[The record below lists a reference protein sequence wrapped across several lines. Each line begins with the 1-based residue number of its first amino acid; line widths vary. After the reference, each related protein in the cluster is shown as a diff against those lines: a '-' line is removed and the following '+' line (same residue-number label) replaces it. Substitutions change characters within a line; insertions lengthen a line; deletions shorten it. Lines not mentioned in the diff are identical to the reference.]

1 MIADIYHDL
10 RYALRM
16 LRKHPG
22 FTLVA
27 VLTLAL
33 GIGANAAI
41 FTLTDAVLL
50 QSLPV
55 KAPDQLATIATHD
68 PKSTETNDSF
78 SYPMYQ
84 DLRDR
89 NDVFSGILARGG
101 AQMNVSFEG
110 RNDRVRGEL
119 VSGNYFEV
127 LGLRPWAGRLFTQD
141 DDRTPGAHPVAVLS
155 YGFWARRFGKD
166 ADIVGKT
173 ILVNEYPLTVIGV
186 TPPGFYGFEL
196 SGSAD
201 VRVPLM
207 MTPVFNPLPKTRLQ
221 SRRHQWLTIMARR
234 KDGVTLAQAS
244 GRLELLYHQIRDAEV
259 QQLPADITAEDRQ
272 EFLARRI
279 QVGEGSQGYRHV
291 QREMRTPL
299 LLLFG
304 ATGIVLLILCANL
317 ANLVLARDAARD
329 QEISVRLALGAGRLR
344 LLRQWLTEAIL
355 LSLLGALAGVLV
367 ALWVKSALLA
377 SIPSDYRTNLDSPLG
392 WRFIGFILLVSLVVG
407 VGLGLAPALRAA
419 HSPSALALRGEA
431 RTFVSG
437 GGLFSLRSGLILVQV
452 ALSLPLLIGSALFLS
467 SLRNLRGVDPGF
479 GKSNVLI
486 ASINPALN
494 GYSPEKTH
502 NFYNELLAG
511 LRATPGVLSASLA
524 TDSPISGGWDMNGIV
539 VEGYQPQ
546 PGERMSSQHT
556 SVSTDYFRSLGI
568 SLVAGRDFTE
578 QDTTGA
584 PPVAIIN
591 ERMARHF
598 FGSLNPIG
606 KRIGLEKELDTV
618 IVGVVKDAQYL
629 SLREPALRHFYQP
642 INQEPR
648 LFDLTMHVKTAG
660 EPTAVVE
667 LVRGQVQKLD
677 PHLPLYDVKTL
688 AAQIDESLT
697 QERLVTW
704 LCTAFGLLATLLT
717 ALGLYGVLAFSVA
730 QRTREIG
737 IRVALG
743 AQARDVFKLII
754 GQGMLLVTVGVALGL
769 GASYALTRL
778 IASLLFGVTPTNART
793 FIAVS
798 AGLALVALVAC
809 YLPARR
815 ATKVDPLVAL
825 RYE

>member
-1 MIADIYHDL
+1 M
-10 RYALRM
+10 
-16 LRKHPG
+16 
-22 FTLVA
+22 
-27 VLTLAL
+27 
-33 GIGANAAI
+33 
-41 FTLTDAVLL
+41 
-50 QSLPV
+50 
-55 KAPDQLATIATHD
+55 
-68 PKSTETNDSF
+68 
-78 SYPMYQ
+78 
-84 DLRDR
+84 
-89 NDVFSGILARGG
+89 
-101 AQMNVSFEG
+101 
-110 RNDRVRGEL
+110 
-119 VSGNYFEV
+119 
-127 LGLRPWAGRLFTQD
+127 
-141 DDRTPGAHPVAVLS
+141 
-155 YGFWARRFGKD
+155 
-166 ADIVGKT
+166 
-173 ILVNEYPLTVIGV
+173 
-186 TPPGFYGFEL
+186 
-196 SGSAD
+196 
-201 VRVPLM
+201 
-207 MTPVFNPLPKTRLQ
+207 
-221 SRRHQWLTIMARR
+221 
-234 KDGVTLAQAS
+234 
-244 GRLELLYHQIRDAEV
+244 
-259 QQLPADITAEDRQ
+259 
-272 EFLARRI
+272 
-279 QVGEGSQGYRHV
+279 
-291 QREMRTPL
+291 
-299 LLLFG
+299 
-304 ATGIVLLILCANL
+304 
-317 ANLVLARDAARD
+317 
-329 QEISVRLALGAGRLR
+329 
-344 LLRQWLTEAIL
+344 
-355 LSLLGALAGVLV
+355 
-367 ALWVKSALLA
+367 
-377 SIPSDYRTNLDSPLG
+377 
-392 WRFIGFILLVSLVVG
+392 
-407 VGLGLAPALRAA
+407 
-419 HSPSALALRGEA
+419 
-431 RTFVSG
+431 
-437 GGLFSLRSGLILVQV
+437 
-452 ALSLPLLIGSALFLS
+452 
-467 SLRNLRGVDPGF
+467 
-479 GKSNVLI
+479 
-486 ASINPALN
+486 
-494 GYSPEKTH
+494 
-502 NFYNELLAG
+502 
-511 LRATPGVLSASLA
+511 
-524 TDSPISGGWDMNGIV
+524 
-539 VEGYQPQ
+539 
-546 PGERMSSQHT
+546 
-556 SVSTDYFRSLGI
+556 STDYFRSLGI

-598 FGSLNPIG
+598 FGGLNPIG
-606 KRIGLEKELDTV
+606 KRIGLGKELDTV